1 MIDYR
6 YKTRR
11 REYDIDIETSMRDK
25 CSPHVQSQIFSDM
38 ISFLKPRL
46 FLISFDDLSSLHDM
60 ISKEI
65 AKRTLEDLFWNDE
78 YPPSSSVIEEEAA
91 LNEE

>member
-6 YKTRR
+6 YKTRK
-11 REYDIDIETSMRDK
+11 EYDIDIETAMRDK

-46 FLISFDDLSSLHDM
+46 FLISFDDLS
-60 ISKEI
+60 
-65 AKRTLEDLFWNDE
+65 
-78 YPPSSSVIEEEAA
+78 
-91 LNEE
+91 